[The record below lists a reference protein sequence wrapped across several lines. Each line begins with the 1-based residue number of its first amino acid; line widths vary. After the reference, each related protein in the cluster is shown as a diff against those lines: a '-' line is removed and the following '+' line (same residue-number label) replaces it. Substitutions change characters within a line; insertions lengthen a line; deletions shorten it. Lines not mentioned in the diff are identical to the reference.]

1 MFGFC
6 RESTPERKSIVTNIF
21 APKTQP
27 NISLKRTASPNIFN
41 QPKKEPTNIFAQ
53 TTSIFSQAKPDPSS
67 VFGKSESIKQETNI
81 FAAAK
86 KEIPGIS
93 VGFIIIDL
101 N

>member
-41 QPKKEPTNIFAQ
+41 QPKKDATNIFAQ
-53 TTSIFSQAKPDPSS
+53 STSIFSQAKPDPVS
-67 VFGKSESIKQETNI
+67 VFSKSESIKQDTNI

-86 KEIPGIS
+86 NEISGIS
-93 VGFIIIDL
+93 GRFVIEV